1 MIREFRVMVLAFAFL
16 ISLIPSSR
24 VSANATPTMV
34 IMDTALDTSIPEIR
48 NNLVYE
54 VCILDWNSCP
64 NGTDFMEGPG
74 ASTMSKSLIN
84 LSGFGHGTQM
94 TSAAIRTYPKLQF
107 IFVRIIA
114 NSSSGARLS
123 TTEGTIARALD
134 WVYKNK
140 DRFNIVSIG
149 LAQSHH
155 RLWSGRQYCPTSQ
168 RNSEIIRKLLYS
180 GIPLFVASGN
190 DNDKNRVSWPA
201 CIPETMA
208 VSAITNQTIS
218 RYSNFDQNL
227 SDFAAIGEMRVLN
240 AGGVVTSASGT
251 SISTHVMAALWTQTR
266 VEFPAF
272 TFQETLDFLNGISKT
287 VNFGTSTI
295 KWVTAETLNLEI
307 FKLTP
312 EGYGLTQPQFEEI
325 SRCALLEK
333 RYSGLRQGNSSE
345 KFCPK

>member
-1 MIREFRVMVLAFAFL
+1 MIREFRVMVLSFAFL
-16 ISLIPSSR
+16 ISLIPSSH

-155 RLWSGRQYCPTSQ
+155 RLWSGSDYCPTSPQ
-168 RNSEIIRKLLYS
+168 NVQIIRKLLNA
-180 GIPLFVASGN
+180 GIPIFVASGN
-190 DNDKNRVSWPA
+190 NSDKNRVSWPA

-208 VSAITNQTIS
+208 ISAITNQTIS

-251 SISTHVMAALWTQTR
+251 SISTQVIAAIWTR
-266 VEFPAF
+266 VRAEFPSF
-272 TFQETLDFLNGISKT
+272 SYQETFDFLRAVSADIRVESSILSWVDVKT
-287 VNFGTSTI
+287 VNNKI
-295 KWVTAETLNLEI
+295 LRETLASQ
-307 FKLTP
+307 
-312 EGYGLTQPQFEEI
+312 GLSQSGIEEFLRCLAFEKQYLNYRMIAHYQFF
-325 SRCALLEK
+325 CAK
-333 RYSGLRQGNSSE
+333 
-345 KFCPK
+345 